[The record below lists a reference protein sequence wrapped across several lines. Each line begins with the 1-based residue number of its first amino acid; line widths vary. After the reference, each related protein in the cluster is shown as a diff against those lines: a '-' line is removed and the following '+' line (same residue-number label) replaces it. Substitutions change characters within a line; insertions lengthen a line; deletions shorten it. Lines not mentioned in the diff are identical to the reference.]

1 MRAFAIVDTSQRASK
16 RKPCATLLY
25 DEDTREYRIEIAP
38 DAGEDDVPMLLIPF
52 IWRKQRTL
60 DATWSRTWVRERIVP
75 PSRQNLGQI
84 LKANGLDDYDDF
96 QLLMIGG
103 GRCSQD
109 DFALEEIDAETLAHW
124 PLTEP
129 DTADL
134 RESAQAPLD
143 EPEAAAAQGPARTP
157 ADARPQPK
165 APSLAEQAGLQL
177 LRARK
182 AAGLSQHE
190 LAGRCGLDQAAISRL
205 ERGRGNPTLSLL
217 ADVASQL
224 GVHITLTVE

>member
-25 DEDTREYRIEIAP
+25 DEDAREYRIEIAP

-52 IWRKQRTL
+52 IWHKQRTL

-96 QLLMIGG
+96 QLLMIGK

-109 DFALEEIDAETLAHW
+109 DFALEEIDTGALAHRT
-124 PLTEP
+124 LTEP

-143 EPEAAAAQGPARTP
+143 EPETAAAQGPARTP
-157 ADARPQPK
+157 AGARPQPD
-165 APSLAEQAGLQL
+165 ATSLAEQAGLQL

-182 AAGLSQHE
+182 AAGLSQQE

-217 ADVASQL
+217 EDVASQL